1 MFTDGTRNWG
11 KAPQPEV
18 EQPPAPTACPFC
30 RSSRITT
37 ASEKVDASTYW
48 RCEAC
53 GELWNLGRVRP
64 SSRSRYERP

>member
-1 MFTDGTRNWG
+1 MRHWG
-11 KAPQPEV
+11 KAPVQEEEPV
-18 EQPPAPTACPFC
+18 AAPTTCPFC
-30 RSSRITT
+30 RSSRIMT

-64 SSRSRYERP
+64 SSRSRYERS